1 MKLILCCD
9 YGLDDAAATADALAH
24 AEEDGYSEVVLV
36 AVGGN
41 VPAEVS
47 LRNAKKLLAALPFSY
62 PSATVVDTTAEAQ
75 PSEYLNLI
83 HGEDGMG
90 DLFAEAPAS
99 AVPAVAF
106 EKWLKTLS
114 GEYAL
119 LSLGPMTL
127 VPRILACGGCKK
139 FVFMGGN
146 IAQEPN
152 FKGYEFNHALD
163 RRAFAETVKKYSH
176 VAVTMDT
183 CRNKLFNV
191 QKHGVKDGGLLRTI
205 VNRSRELTFRS
216 GEKGCYIWDDIA
228 VKALRHPDWFT
239 IRKQTDRD
247 GNVLSVAY
255 YIGNSSYEEILES

>member
-9 YGLDDAAATADALAH
+9 YGLDDAAATVDALAH
-24 AEEDGYSEVVLV
+24 ARADGYSEVVLV

-47 LRNAKKLLAALPFSY
+47 LRNVKKLLAALPFSY
-62 PSATVVDTTAEAQ
+62 PMTTVIDTTAEAQ

-90 DLFAEAPAS
+90 DLFPARPDFGVRVLTFAE
-99 AVPAVAF
+99 
-106 EKWLKTLS
+106 WQKTLS

-127 VPRILACGGCKK
+127 VPRILSCGVCKR

-146 IAQEPN
+146 IAEEPN

-163 RRAFAETVKKYSH
+163 RSAFAQAVKDRAH
-176 VAVTMDT
+176 IAVTMDT
-183 CRNKLFNV
+183 CRNRLFNIQERGV
-191 QKHGVKDGGLLRTI
+191 AGEGLMQKI

-239 IRKQTDRD
+239 TREETDRD
-247 GNVLSVAY
+247 GNVLTVASY
-255 YIGNSSYEEILES
+255 VHNLPYEEMIES